1 MGELTRGGHEDA
13 TPHTVTAG
21 VDLTTRYLGLDL
33 RTPLVAS
40 AGPLTRHVDTIR
52 QLVDHGASAVV
63 LPSLFEE
70 QLAHESM
77 ELDAL
82 LETGH
87 GFAESTSGY
96 LPDLVDYNTGPDGYL
111 RHVEE
116 AKAAVDVP
124 VIASLNGTTLG
135 GWVRHAGL
143 LQEAGADAIELNLYR
158 IAADPAISG
167 VRLEAELLDVVAAVC
182 DHTTV
187 PVAVKLGPFF
197 SALAHFAQQLV
208 DAGAQG
214 LVLFNR
220 FYQPDLDPETGEVV
234 SSLELSTPVELRL
247 PLRWIGLLH
256 GRIGAD
262 LAASSGIASGLDVVK
277 VLLAGADVAMMT
289 SALLRHGP
297 GHVTAV
303 EAELAAWGDAHGYAS
318 VAQLRGRASHL
329 RVRDPAAFE
338 RANYLDTLDSYDEA
352 ASEGV

>member
-1 MGELTRGGHEDA
+1 H
-13 TPHTVTAG
+13 
-21 VDLTTRYLGLDL
+21 
-33 RTPLVAS
+33 
-40 AGPLTRHVDTIR
+40 I
-52 QLVDHGASAVV
+52 
-63 LPSLFEE
+63 
-70 QLAHESM
+70 
-77 ELDAL
+77 
-82 LETGH
+82 
-87 GFAESTSGY
+87 
-96 LPDLVDYNTGPDGYL
+96 
-111 RHVEE
+111 
-116 AKAAVDVP
+116 P
-124 VIASLNGTTLG
+124 VIASVNGVTPG
-135 GWVRHAGL
+135 GWTRYATQ
-143 LQEAGADAIELNLYR
+143 LQDAGADAVELNLYW
-158 IAADPAISG
+158 IAADPTRSG
-167 VRLEAELLDVVAAVC
+167 GHVEDEQAYLVALVAGELR
-182 DHTTV
+182 V
-187 PVAVKLGPFF
+187 PLAVKVGPYY
-197 SALAHFAQQLV
+197 SAFAHMAQRLV
-208 DAGAQG
+208 TSGADG

>member
-1 MGELTRGGHEDA
+1 
-13 TPHTVTAG
+13 
-21 VDLTTRYLGLDL
+21 VDLSTTYLGLSL
-33 RTPLVAS
+33 RSPLVAS
-40 AGPLTRHVDTIR
+40 ASPLTGRLDSLRALQDAGI
-52 QLVDHGASAVV
+52 AAVV

-70 QLAHESM
+70 QAATHA
-77 ELDAL
+77 DRAL
-82 LETGH
+82 R
-87 GFAESTSGY
+87 
-96 LPDLVDYNTGPDGYL
+96 LV
-111 RHVEE
+111 E
-116 AKAAVDVP
+116 AAKRALHIP
-124 VIASLNGTTLG
+124 VIASVNGVTPG
-135 GWVRHAGL
+135 GWTRYATQ
-143 LQEAGADAIELNLYR
+143 LQDAGADAVELNLYW
-158 IAADPAISG
+158 IAADPTRSG
-167 VRLEAELLDVVAAVC
+167 GHVEDEQAYLVALVAGELR
-182 DHTTV
+182 V
-187 PVAVKLGPFF
+187 PLAVKVGPYY
-197 SALAHFAQQLV
+197 SAFAHMAQRLV
-208 DAGAQG
+208 TSGADG

>member
-220 FYQPDLDPETGEVV
+220 FYQPDLDITDRRVV
-234 SSLELSTPVELRL
+234 PQLQLSTSADLLL
-247 PLRWIGLLH
+247 PLRWIGILH
-256 GRIGAD
+256 GRIDAS
-262 LAASSGIASGLDVVK
+262 LAATSGVHTAEDVAK
-277 VLLAGADVAMMT
+277 ALLVGADVVMTT
-289 SALLRHGP
+289 SAVLRHGP
-297 GHVTAV
+297 AHLAV
-303 EAELAAWGDAHGYAS
+303 LEQGLVEWMVEHDYDA
-318 VAQLRGRASHL
+318 VAQLRGSASQRA
-329 RVRDPAAFE
+329 VRDPEAYE
-338 RANYLDTLDSYDEA
+338 RANYLQQL
-352 ASEGV
+352 ASWSSEP